1 MEKNNYVTEEYE
13 RTMANL
19 REKIRTFKKQGK
31 DVTYSAIF
39 ITGKEKIKLVDRS
52 PTKQLILVGRNL
64 KYDHPDKVRIE
75 LFDGQESKNML
86 WVEEIITNPS
96 AEEEEKPA
104 GLHGLGEIEINQ
116 LVDERF
122 KQRQQTSEYEAM
134 KEKIS
139 GLCTE
144 NEELLD
150 ELEELRNQ
158 KEALE
163 KELDTKKNIRYYAG
177 MLGDILE
184 SFGIAKDTIRK
195 PLAGLMGIEET
206 DKQKLPKPD
215 TDHSGIV
222 ENVSQEEER
231 RSEIITLIGEYL
243 RTTSNQA
250 LVKVF
255 TIFSEVEKDEKVA
268 DTILEFLNT
277 QKTTSHDSI

>member
-13 RTMANL
+13 RKMANL
-19 REKIRTFKKQGK
+19 REKITTFIKQGK
-31 DVTYSAIF
+31 DVVYSALF
-39 ITGKEKIKLVDRS
+39 ITGKEKIKLVDRA
-52 PTKQLILVGRNL
+52 PTKQLPLVGRNL

-75 LFDGQESKNML
+75 LYDGQESKNML

-96 AEEEEKPA
+96 AQEEDKPSS
-104 GLHGLGEIEINQ
+104 LQGLGEIEINQ

-122 KQRQQTSEYEAM
+122 KQRQQTSEFESM
-134 KEKIS
+134 KEKVADLFS
-139 GLCTE
+139 E
-144 NEELLD
+144 NEQLQD
-150 ELEELRNQ
+150 EIEELRNQ
-158 KEALE
+158 KEELE

-195 PLAGLMGIEET
+195 PLAGLMGIEKT
-206 DKQKLPKPD
+206 QKSKLPD

-222 ENVSQEEER
+222 ENISPEEER
-231 RSEIITLIGEYL
+231 RNEIISLISEYL
-243 RTTSNQA
+243 GSTSNQA

-255 TIFSEVEKDEKVA
+255 SIFSEIEKDEKVA

-277 QKTTSHDSI
+277 PKTTSHGNI